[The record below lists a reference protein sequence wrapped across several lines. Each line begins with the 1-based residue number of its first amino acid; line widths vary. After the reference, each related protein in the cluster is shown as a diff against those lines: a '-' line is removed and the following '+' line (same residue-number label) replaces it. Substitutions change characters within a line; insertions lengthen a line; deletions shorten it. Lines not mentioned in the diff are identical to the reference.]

1 MSALIQFVR
10 NVLFGLF
17 DDATQ
22 YYLTDTESEET
33 MSVDIINSERKAEE
47 KERPT
52 WTVNT
57 AEETANIELSK
68 NHILCLLS
76 RLQPTRRRS
85 GGW

>member
-17 DDATQ
+17 GDATQ
-22 YYLTDTESEET
+22 YYLTDTESKEM

-68 NHILCLLS
+68 NHISCLLS
-76 RLQPTRRRS
+76 
-85 GGW
+85 